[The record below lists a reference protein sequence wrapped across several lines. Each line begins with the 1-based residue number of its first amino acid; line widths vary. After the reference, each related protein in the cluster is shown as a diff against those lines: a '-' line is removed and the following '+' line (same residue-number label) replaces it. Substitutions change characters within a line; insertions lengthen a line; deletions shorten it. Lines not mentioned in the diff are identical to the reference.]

1 MRVSI
6 VWVSIYRAGVYCAGA
21 YRAGAYRAYAYRAY
35 ACDSVYVC
43 LTAGVYCV
51 CLLFGPNIT
60 LNLPYL
66 PCIRRNPIWRL
77 LLGISID
84 RGVII
89 FSVYTNF
96 HGVGWCTDGLA
107 SFMLELNDCIVKLTS
122 RD

>member
-21 YRAGAYRAYAYRAY
+21 YRAGAYRAYAYRAYAYRAY

-77 LLGISID
+77 LLGTSID

-89 FSVYTNF
+89 FSVYTTF
-96 HGVGWCTDGLA
+96 TGLDGVP
-107 SFMLELNDCIVKLTS
+107 MV
-122 RD
+122 